1 MCKICTFHNVSKIF
15 AEKFTPNNKTETLNF
30 EKCLNENE
38 CKKYYKMIRIQ
49 QAIYYFNLLTNVKID
64 SSFSLKL
71 FKQINVNSCS
81 CMKDKNILTVN
92 NFKNIY
98 PCKDMSV
105 IYGNFYEQ

>member
-1 MCKICTFHNVSKIF
+1 M
-15 AEKFTPNNKTETLNF
+15 
-30 EKCLNENE
+30 
-38 CKKYYKMIRIQ
+38 
-49 QAIYYFNLLTNVKID
+49 KID